1 MNETIEA
8 QSSDQYDLL
17 ALASDIVA
25 AYAGRNQMASA
36 ELPDLIRTVHATL
49 AGLSGDAD
57 LADDVAAA
65 PAAPAVP
72 IDASV
77 GKDAII
83 CLDCGKS
90 FKTLKRHLNTE
101 HDLTPEDYRAR
112 WQLSKDY
119 PLVAPSYSKRR
130 SATAK
135 KIGLG
140 RKSKPAPKPRPK
152 KK

>member
-1 MNETIEA
+1 ME
-8 QSSDQYDLL
+8 DQPNASHEML
-17 ALASDIVA
+17 AFASDIVA
-25 AYAGRNQMASA
+25 AYAGRNQMASS
-36 ELPDLIRTVHATL
+36 ELPGLIHEVHSTL
-49 AGLSGDAD
+49 AGLSDSGSEMIEPEAKQTT
-57 LADDVAAA
+57 AA
-65 PAAPAVP
+65 PSVP

-90 FKTLKRHLNTE
+90 FKTLKRHISTE
-101 HDLTPEDYRAR
+101 HDMSPAEYRER

-119 PLVAPSYSKRR
+119 PLVAPAYSKRR

-140 RKSKPAPKPRPK
+140 RKPKAK
-152 KK
+152 